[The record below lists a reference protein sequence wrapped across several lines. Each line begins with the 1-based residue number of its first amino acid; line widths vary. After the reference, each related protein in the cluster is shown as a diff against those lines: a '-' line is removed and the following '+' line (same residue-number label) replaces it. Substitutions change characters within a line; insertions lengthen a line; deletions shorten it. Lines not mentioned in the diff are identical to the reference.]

1 MGIRPSIVEI
11 NKKGKCQKCPKGIGL
26 ETDDAKIVSW
36 IDRPDRM

>member
-11 NKKGKCQKCPKGIGL
+11 KKKGKCQKCPKGIGL